1 MAGKGGFIPGSGRK
15 PKGAEPRIHLGGR
28 IDAETYKAIEAMA
41 QTIGNRS
48 AALDAIMDYLKV
60 NNFEREVLPMG
71 QNVPRV
77 AELPTSM
84 AFSSAAVRLLDRV
97 IERLNLDSQEAAVD
111 ALCAFLRESGQI
123 DALLEAMAAREGQ

>member
-1 MAGKGGFIPGSGRK
+1 MAGKGGRIPGAGRK
-15 PKGAEPRIHLGGR
+15 PKGQEARYKLSAR
-28 IDAETYKAIEAMA
+28 IDQATIQAIEAMA

-48 AALDAIMDYLKV
+48 AALDGIMDYLKV

-84 AFSSAAVRLLDRV
+84 AFSSAAVRMLDRV
-97 IERLNLDSQEAAVD
+97 MERLNLDSQEAAVD

-123 DALLEAMAAREGQ
+123 DALLEAMATREGS